1 VNHAIVEARFA
12 AGARSMG
19 ELPPPLQNELA
30 FAGRSNVG
38 KSSLLNA
45 LMNRRNL
52 ARTSSTPGCTRAINF
67 FEVRTREDSWL
78 TLVDLPGY
86 GYANRSKTERRSWG
100 ELIEGYLLERPV
112 LRSVAILVDVRR
124 GLEFE
129 EQELLK
135 MLADAAPG
143 RDALRTLIVATK
155 LDRLPKGQ
163 RASAVA
169 KLGVD
174 ARKVVGF
181 STAIPETTDAVWRRL
196 VG

>member
-1 VNHAIVEARFA
+1 VNHAVVEARFA
-12 AGARSMG
+12 AGARSLG
-19 ELPPPLQNELA
+19 ELPPPLRSELA

-100 ELIEGYLLERPV
+100 ELLEGYLLERPV

-124 GLEFE
+124 GLEHE
-129 EQELLK
+129 EQELLE
-135 MLADAAPG
+135 MLAEDVRG
-143 RDALRTLIVATK
+143 REPLRTLIVATK
-155 LDRLPKGQ
+155 LDRLPKVQ
-163 RASAVA
+163 RAGAVA
-169 KLGVD
+169 RLGVD
-174 ARKVVGF
+174 ARKIVGF
-181 STAIPETTDAVWRRL
+181 STAIPETADAVWRRL

>member
-1 VNHAIVEARFA
+1 MNPQVVEAEFA
-12 AGARSMG
+12 AGARG
-19 ELPPPLQNELA
+19 AAELPPPLRTEIA

-67 FEVRTREDSWL
+67 FNVRTREDVWL

-86 GYANRSKTERRSWG
+86 GYASRSKTERASWAD
-100 ELIEGYLLERPV
+100 LIQTYLLGRPV
-112 LRSVAILVDVRR
+112 LSTVAVLVDVRR
-124 GLEFE
+124 GLEHE

-135 MLADAAPG
+135 MLAEPVPG
-143 RDALRTLIVATK
+143 RPALRITVVATK
-155 LDRLPKGQ
+155 LDRLPKAQ
-163 RASAVA
+163 QKSA
-169 KLGVD
+169 L
-174 ARKVVGF
+174 ARLNGPGRHTVGF
-181 STAIPETTDAVWRRL
+181 STELPETGAQVWAKL